1 MIKGQALQTIY
12 MRVDRQT
19 EHPNSYTR
27 SAGENYLALG
37 KKRIQPAA
45 QRSHPPHKNQPT
57 GIFREI
63 YTLLLKIDIFVEKD
77 FATVLYASASEV

>member
-12 MRVDRQT
+12 MHVDRQT

-37 KKRIQPAA
+37 KKKRIQPEA

-57 GIFREI
+57 GIFRERYI
-63 YTLLLKIDIFVEKD
+63 LHC
-77 FATVLYASASEV
+77 

>member
-1 MIKGQALQTIY
+1 MLT
-12 MRVDRQT
+12 DRQSIQT
-19 EHPNSYTR
+19 HTPDQLEKITWHS
-27 SAGENYLALG
+27 E
-37 KKRIQPAA
+37 KKRIQPEA